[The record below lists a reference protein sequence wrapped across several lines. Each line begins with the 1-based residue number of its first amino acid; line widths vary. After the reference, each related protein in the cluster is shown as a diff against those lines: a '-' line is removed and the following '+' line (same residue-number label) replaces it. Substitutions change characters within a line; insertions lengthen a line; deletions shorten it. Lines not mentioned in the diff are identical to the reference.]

1 MIRDAIA
8 AAGQGRGGILLI
20 SGPAGIG
27 KSRLLTEAL
36 ADTRGVVWGRCVAD
50 DGAPPLWPWRRVL
63 ERIPLD
69 EGDAVAAGSA
79 EEAPALD
86 AFESVSARF
95 RLFESVTSALFA
107 AAERASELVIVI
119 EDLHDADEATL
130 ALLRHLA
137 AEIADTG
144 LLLLGTHRAVGSTG
158 QPDIFTATL
167 AEVARSRA
175 ARTVRLG
182 PLTELEVARY
192 LAALPG
198 GTAMAHP
205 LYERTGGLPLL
216 VSTMARILARPDG
229 QAATDQPREL
239 PELPPADLHVLVS
252 GLLSGLDQPV
262 RDTATAA
269 AVLGEDDLD
278 PALLAEATDQAAGA
292 VHAHLLALTQAG
304 VLTMTGD
311 VPARYR
317 FAHSLIRHGIAQHAA
332 PSAAAVHRRA
342 AAALERTVGTNPA
355 QAGRIAEHWHRAGDD
370 TEALHATVRWKRAAA
385 THALATQAPQVAAR
399 LLDQARDSLDRT
411 APAQSDRAELL
422 IELAAAEARAGQIP
436 SSAGHCAAAATAAVT
451 AGRPDLL
458 TAAAL
463 VIQGAGDPRI
473 IAATSE
479 LCDRA
484 LAALPASGD
493 QANAGDATPGARATL
508 LAQARLLARKACLD
522 IEADR
527 SPDGTSASGRALRL
541 AEGCGDPAALLDAA
555 RARVGVLD
563 SPDDVAERLRMGD
576 LAIHIG
582 RTAGRPMAAVRG
594 HLWRIDAAY
603 QLVNLAAVE
612 DEIARLGE
620 LAVVTGLPSARWFH
634 LRVLAARSAL
644 GGLFDQARTESA
656 AAGTIAARMGDPAI
670 AQVSDAFTT
679 ILALVRGDPRGIP
692 TPQPPLVDG
701 YPQGPSLQAA
711 RALSLHLCGHRDQA
725 FAEYERLRRLLQ
737 HPTRGPQGRGT
748 LQYLTELV
756 EAFDDAEAARWA
768 HTLWLPWAAAGGVP
782 GGADF
787 FCGGACARGVG
798 RMAAVMG
805 HLDESVD
812 ALRTAADINHRLDA
826 RPWLT
831 HTWLAL
837 ADVLRRRRQPGDLA
851 EAAALTA
858 RAAASARLLGQPG
871 PLARAD
877 VLLAQLAAERRRD
890 DPLTAREREVATLV
904 AETLSNR
911 EIADRLVLSE
921 RTVESHIH
929 NILTKLGLTNRT
941 QLTAHLL
948 NEPTPPGHRP
958 SGSRTRG

>member
-50 DGAPPLWPWRRVL
+50 DGAPPLWPWRRLV
-63 ERIPLD
+63 ERITLD
-69 EGDAVAAGSA
+69 RGAVVAVGSA
-79 EEAPALD
+79 DEAPAVD

-95 RLFESVTSALFA
+95 RLFESVTSRLFA
-107 AAERASELVIVI
+107 AAERACGLVIVV

-130 ALLRHLA
+130 ALLRHMA

-144 LLLLGTHRAVGSTG
+144 LLLLGTHRAARSG

-167 AEVARSRA
+167 AEVARCRA

-198 GTAMAHP
+198 GTALAHP
-205 LYERTGGLPLL
+205 LYQRTGGLPLL
-216 VSTMARILARPDG
+216 VSTMALLLARPDS
-229 QAATDQPREL
+229 QTATDQPREL
-239 PELPPADLHVLVS
+239 PELPAADLHVLVS
-252 GLLSGLDQPV
+252 GLLSGLDQPE

-278 PALLAEATDQAAGA
+278 PALLVEATDQTAGA
-292 VHAHLLALTQAG
+292 VSAHLLALAQAG
-304 VLTMTGD
+304 LLTMTGD
-311 VPARYR
+311 MPARYR
-317 FAHSLIRHGIAQHAA
+317 FAHSLIRHGLARHAA

-385 THALATQAPQVAAR
+385 THALSTQSPQVAAR
-399 LLDQARDSLDRT
+399 LLDQARASLDRT
-411 APAQSDRAELL
+411 APAQADRAELL

-436 SSAGHCAAAATAAVT
+436 SSAGHCAAAATAADT

-473 IAATSE
+473 IASISE

-484 LAALPASGD
+484 LTALPAPGD
-493 QANAGDATPGARATL
+493 QTTASDATPGQRANL
-508 LAQARLLARKACLD
+508 LAKARLVARKACLD
-522 IEADR
+522 IETER
-527 SPDGTSASGRALRL
+527 SIDGTAASGRALRL
-541 AEGCGDPAALLDAA
+541 AEECGDPAALLDAA

-563 SPDDVAERLRMGD
+563 SPDDVAERLRMGN

-594 HLWRIDAAY
+594 HLWRIDVDY
-603 QLVNLAAVE
+603 QLVNPADA
-612 DEIARLGE
+612 DADITRLGE
-620 LAVVTGLPSARWFH
+620 LAVVTGLPAARWFH

-644 GGLFDQARTESA
+644 DGHFDQARRESA
-656 AAGTIAARMGDPAI
+656 AAGTIAVRMGDPTMT
-670 AQVSDAFTT
+670 QVSDAFTT

-692 TPQPPLVDG
+692 SPPPIRVDG
-701 YPQGPSLQAA
+701 HPQGPSLQAA
-711 RALSLHLCGHRDQA
+711 RALSLHLSGHRDQA
-725 FAEYERLRRLLQ
+725 FAAYQRLRRLLQ
-737 HPTRGPQGRGT
+737 HPTHGPQGRGT

-768 HTLWLPWAAAGGVP
+768 HTLWLPWAVAGGVP
-782 GGADF
+782 GSADF
-787 FCGGACARGVG
+787 FCGGACARNVG

-812 ALRTAADINHRLDA
+812 ALRTAADINQRLHA

-831 HTWLAL
+831 HTWLSL

-851 EAAALTA
+851 EAAALTV
-858 RAAASARLLGQPG
+858 RAAASARQLDQPG
-871 PLARAD
+871 PLTRAD
-877 VLLAQLAAERRRD
+877 VLLAHLAAERRRD
-890 DPLTAREREVATLV
+890 DPLTARERQVANLV

-929 NILTKLGLTNRT
+929 NILAKLGLTNRT

-948 NEPTPPGHRP
+948 NEPTPPAHHP
-958 SGSRTRG
+958 TDSTTRS